1 MYRDSSNVS
10 GDLSEITVMQ
20 DLVKKGWIVL
30 SPSSRDSVYDFV
42 VDLGNKNFHTIQVK
56 TMCGNSIAR
65 IVDRSGERVS
75 YNGKTRNS
83 LDYAEH
89 GVDWLVGV
97 RKSDGAVFYYRHQN
111 YSKIPTKSFS
121 VNKWKSDHF
130 PVNNVPSRHTHRIP
144 LDSGHSTS

>member
-20 DLVKKGWIVL
+20 DLVRKGWIVL
-30 SPSSRDSVYDFV
+30 TPSSRDSVYDFV
-42 VDLGNKNFHTIQVK
+42 VDLGNKNFQTIQVK

-97 RKSDGAVFYYRHQN
+97 RKTDGKVFYYKHEK

-121 VNKWKSDHF
+121 VNVWEPDQF
-130 PVNNVPSRHTHRIP
+130 PTNNVPSRHAKKAA
-144 LDSGHSTS
+144 